1 MEKKAWPYMA
11 GIMDSEGSISL
22 SISRKS
28 SGYECFNLMIQVTN
42 TDRRLMDWMVSNF
55 GGVFCAE
62 IKRNSFY
69 PGSKVFRWSVYGRE
83 KQEAFLLGLIPHLV
97 IKKQQAI
104 KGLDF
109 LRLGRGDNQ
118 KRRDL
123 WKQMKYLNSIDVVI
137 PDILPKPNSNEAS
150 SYVAGYI
157 DGDGTICGTYH
168 RSMNISIV
176 STDFVII
183 KWLLANFGG
192 KFYTRTRTN
201 ERPDFKKI
209 SKPIHQWFLS
219 GAKNKELFLLRTI
232 PYMMLKKEQA
242 KLLLEI
248 LRLRKQDL
256 FGKNPDVIKEIDRRN
271 NRIRE
276 LNADPVRDSAT
287 TDTLSVTETSVI
299 KTQSELTGD
308 SKSALVETQEAVN

>member
-55 GGVFCAE
+55 GGMFYTE
-62 IKRNSFY
+62 IKRNSFS

-83 KQEAFLLGLIPHLV
+83 KQETFLLGLIPHLV

-123 WKQMKYLNSIDVVI
+123 WEQMKYLNSIEVEI
-137 PDILPKPNSNEAS
+137 PDILSKPKPNEAS
-150 SYVAGYI
+150 GYVAGYI

-192 KFYTRTRTN
+192 KFYTKIN
-201 ERPDFKKI
+201 ERPDFKKAP
-209 SKPIHQWFLS
+209 KPIHQWFLS

-248 LRLRKQDL
+248 LRFRKQDL
-256 FGKNPDVIKEIDRRN
+256 FGRNPDVIKEIDRRN
-271 NRIRE
+271 SRIRE

-287 TDTLSVTETSVI
+287 TDTLSVTEPSVI